1 MEPIL
6 KVINLTKTF
15 GGLIANE
22 NISFSVNK
30 GEIVSIIGPNGAGK
44 TTLFNCL
51 TGFQKPE
58 SGSVIFDSHKTDGLP
73 PNSIARKGLVRT
85 FQIVQTFAAMTILDN
100 VMIGALINT
109 RDLQTAE
116 NRAIEVL
123 NFAGLIDKKDSLGKN
138 LTIADKKRLE
148 IARAIA
154 AQPKMLLLDECI
166 AGLNPAEVKQ
176 AVELLQKIRDAGVTL
191 LIVEHVMEVI
201 MPISTKVV
209 VLDSGKKIAEGKPQE
224 IALDEKVIKAYL
236 GDRYNA

>member
-6 KVINLTKTF
+6 KVVNLTKKF

-58 SGSVIFDSHKTDGLP
+58 VGSVIFDYYKLDGLS

-109 RDLQTAE
+109 RDLKTAE

-123 NFAGLIDKKDSLGKN
+123 NFVGLIDKKDSLGKN

-148 IARAIA
+148 IARAVA
-154 AQPKMLLLDECI
+154 AQPQMLLLDECI

-176 AVELLQKIRDAGVTL
+176 AVELLQKVRDAGVTL

-209 VLDSGKKIAEGKPQE
+209 VLDSGKKIAEGKPEE

>member
-22 NISFSVNK
+22 NISFSVNE

-58 SGSVIFDSHKTDGLP
+58 SGSVIFDSHKMDGLP

>member
-6 KVINLTKTF
+6 KVINLTKKF

-22 NISFSVNK
+22 NISFSVNE

-58 SGSVIFDSHKTDGLP
+58 SGSVIFYSHKMDGMP

-100 VMIGALINT
+100 VMIGALIDT
-109 RDLQTAE
+109 RDLKTAE

-123 NFAGLIDKKDSLGKN
+123 NFTGLIDKKDSLGKN

-154 AQPKMLLLDECI
+154 ARPKMLLLDECI
-166 AGLNPAEVKQ
+166 AGLNSAEVKQ
-176 AVELLQKIRDAGVTL
+176 AVELLQRIKDSGVTL

-209 VLDSGKKIAEGKPQE
+209 VLDYGKKIAEGKPQE